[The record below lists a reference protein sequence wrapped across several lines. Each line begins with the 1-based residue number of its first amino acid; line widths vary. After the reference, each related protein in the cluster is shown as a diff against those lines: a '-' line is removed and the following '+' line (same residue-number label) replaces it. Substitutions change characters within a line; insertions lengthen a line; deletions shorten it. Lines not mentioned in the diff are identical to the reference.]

1 MLERFGIANIAL
13 IVISG
18 FFTFMVI
25 DFSDMSAFDYVLLIF
40 YILIVILGIVKMSLL
55 YYATKKHRNQNDYKS
70 HKANRKHK
78 RKK

>member
-1 MLERFGIANIAL
+1 MLQRFGIANIAL

-25 DFSDMSAFDYVLLIF
+25 DFSNMTTFDYVLLSV

-55 YYATKKHRNQNDYKS
+55 IYADKKHGNQG
-70 HKANRKHK
+70 
-78 RKK
+78 KKVQSRSSKKQNK